1 MKIFAS
7 KHVYKQ
13 RLNTCRGCE
22 HFQGLAL
29 VCKKCGCFM
38 PAKAKIANLR
48 CPVDKW
54 KEVYGTEDLKWL
66 DFREWMLNKA
76 PSWLRW
82 LYKKYGE
89 SFANFIK
96 DKPFIKDKIRKL
108 MDKVI
113 CP

>member
-48 CPVDKW
+48 CPADKW
-54 KEVYGTEDLKWL
+54 KEVYGTEDKEPETITLIDQKKTL
-66 DFREWMLNKA
+66 TKEEKIIELHNRAKTLESEAKKLYDEADKLN
-76 PSWLRW
+76 
-82 LYKKYGE
+82 G
-89 SFANFIK
+89 IK
-96 DKPFIKDKIRKL
+96 
-108 MDKVI
+108 
-113 CP
+113 

>member
-13 RLNTCRGCE
+13 RLNTSRGCE

-54 KEVYGTEDLKWL
+54 KEVYGTED
-66 DFREWMLNKA
+66 REPETITLIDQKKTLTKEEKIIELHNRAKTLESEAKKLYDEADKLN
-76 PSWLRW
+76 
-82 LYKKYGE
+82 G
-89 SFANFIK
+89 IK
-96 DKPFIKDKIRKL
+96 
-108 MDKVI
+108 
-113 CP
+113 